1 VASGCSID
9 FLAPAETGDEL
20 TAEAIER
27 ALLGRIGIYDV
38 TVTNQEGRTIALF
51 RGRSYRVRGEVIPAS

>member
-1 VASGCSID
+1 MTQPIEPDEQQIAKQVAAAMFARDAASQS
-9 FLAPAETGDEL
+9 
-20 TAEAIER
+20 
-27 ALLGRIGIYDV
+27 LGIDV